1 MVSNVLISTL
11 QSSNNKLSLSCSK
24 KFWRKVHFVPT
35 LEDLS
40 SHVAV
45 DKDYIPESVYA
56 KDLLLMASMHPDSR
70 QKHGSQKEE
79 QSGPTEKEEKK
90 EKQEEEA

>member
-1 MVSNVLISTL
+1 M
-11 QSSNNKLSLSCSK
+11 
-24 KFWRKVHFVPT
+24 
-35 LEDLS
+35 
-40 SHVAV
+40 